1 MTRHLFYICSY
12 VWSRVK
18 LYLTNTSWSRVI
30 YLETRAVDMV
40 FLDLILTIKTC
51 SGQYLLSFQTSCQHR
66 DCNSLDPFSMYL
78 VGNFGDV
85 PHNLLYSL
93 SDRVF
98 VFPMESTMYPKVQVR
113 MNWTCI
119 WTPDYMVRLW
129 RKAKTLPERRVKKIV
144 WGTML
149 ELSTKYI

>member
-30 YLETRAVDMV
+30 YLETRTVDMV
-40 FLDLILTIKTC
+40 FLDLILTVKTC
-51 SGQYLLSFQTSCQHR
+51 SGQYLLSFQTSCQHG
-66 DCNSLDPFSMYL
+66 DCNSPGPFSMYL

-98 VFPMESTMYPKVQVR
+98 VFPMESNMYLRFKWEWIEYVFELQTT
-113 MNWTCI
+113 WF
-119 WTPDYMVRLW
+119 DYDG
-129 RKAKTLPERRVKKIV
+129 RKKL
-144 WGTML
+144 
-149 ELSTKYI
+149 Y

>member
-40 FLDLILTIKTC
+40 FLDLILTIKTW

-98 VFPMESTMYPKVQVR
+98 VFPMESNMYLRFKWEWIEYVFELQTT
-113 MNWTCI
+113 WF
-119 WTPDYMVRLW
+119 DYDG
-129 RKAKTLPERRVKKIV
+129 RKKL
-144 WGTML
+144 
-149 ELSTKYI
+149 Y